1 MLIIHEFKLT
11 KLNLIMLD
19 KLFESFGG
27 DVVNTIAEKAG
38 IPMNQAKSIL
48 PVAQESIQEGLMKEV
63 TGGNISGILGM
74 FNSGSGMSN
83 NPIFGGIKQMFMSN
97 MMSKLGLPSG
107 VATMISGFGLENIMG
122 KLGGVLGDGSEVTE
136 SGLMD
141 KLEMGGGLGD
151 MAKNIVGDKLKDI
164 TGGLF

>member
-1 MLIIHEFKLT
+1 
-11 KLNLIMLD
+11 MLD

-27 DVVNTIAEKAG
+27 DVVNDIAAKAG
-38 IPMNQAKSIL
+38 IPVEQAKSIL

-63 TGGNISGILGM
+63 TGGNVAGILGM
-74 FNSGSGMSN
+74 FNSGSGMGS
-83 NPIFGGIKQMFMSN
+83 NPIFGGIKQMFMAN

-122 KLGGVLGDGSEVTE
+122 KLGGILGDGGEVSE

-141 KLEMGGGLGD
+141 KLGMGGGLGD
-151 MAKNIVGDKLKDI
+151 MAKNVVGDKLKDI

>member
-1 MLIIHEFKLT
+1 
-11 KLNLIMLD
+11 MLD

-27 DVVNTIAEKAG
+27 DVVNSIAEKAG
-38 IPMNQAKSIL
+38 IPVDQAKAVL

-63 TGGNISGILGM
+63 TGGNVSGILSM
-74 FNSGSGMSN
+74 FNSGSGMAN

-122 KLGGVLGDGSEVTE
+122 KLSGILGDGGEVTE

-141 KLEMGGGLGD
+141 KLGLGGGLGD

>member
-1 MLIIHEFKLT
+1 
-11 KLNLIMLD
+11 MLD

-27 DVVNTIAEKAG
+27 DVVNDIAEKAG
-38 IPMNQAKSIL
+38 IPVDQAKSIL

-63 TGGNISGILGM
+63 TGGNVSGILSM
-74 FNSGSGMSN
+74 FNSGSGMSS
-83 NPIFGGIKQMFMSN
+83 NPVFGGIKQMFMAN

-122 KLGGVLGDGSEVTE
+122 KLGGILGDGGEVTE

-141 KLEMGGGLGD
+141 KLGMGGGLGD

>member
-1 MLIIHEFKLT
+1 
-11 KLNLIMLD
+11 MLD

-27 DVVNTIAEKAG
+27 DVVNDIAEKAG
-38 IPMNQAKSIL
+38 IPVDQAKSIL

-74 FNSGSGMSN
+74 FNSGSGMSS
-83 NPIFGGIKQMFMSN
+83 NPIFGGIKQMFMAN

-122 KLGGVLGDGSEVTE
+122 KLGGVLGGGGEVTE
-136 SGLMD
+136 DGIMD
-141 KLEMGGGLGD
+141 KLGLGGGLGD
-151 MAKNIVGDKLKDI
+151 MAKNAVGDKLKDI

>member
-1 MLIIHEFKLT
+1 
-11 KLNLIMLD
+11 MLD

-27 DVVNTIAEKAG
+27 DVVNDIAAKAG
-38 IPMNQAKSIL
+38 IPVDQAKSIL

-74 FNSGSGMSN
+74 FNSGSGMGS
-83 NPIFGGIKQMFMSN
+83 NPIFGGIKQMFMAN

-107 VATMISGFGLENIMG
+107 VASMISGFGLENIMG
-122 KLGGVLGDGSEVTE
+122 KLSGVLGGGGEITE

-141 KLEMGGGLGD
+141 KLGMGGGLGD

>member
-1 MLIIHEFKLT
+1 
-11 KLNLIMLD
+11 MLD
-19 KLFESFGG
+19 KLFESIGG
-27 DVVNTIAEKAG
+27 DVVNDIAAKAG
-38 IPMNQAKSIL
+38 IPVEQAKSIL

-63 TGGNISGILGM
+63 TGGNVAGILGM
-74 FNSGSGMSN
+74 FNSGSGMSS
-83 NPIFGGIKQMFMSN
+83 NPIFGGIKQMFMAN

-122 KLGGVLGDGSEVTE
+122 KLGGILGDGGQVSE

-141 KLEMGGGLGD
+141 KLGIGGGLGD
-151 MAKNIVGDKLKDI
+151 MAKNVVGDKLKDI